1 MRKLQLL
8 VLLLVFGAFAE
19 AQDFSNKGKEF
30 WLVFPPHQSSNQGTP
45 PTPSLASLSVYI
57 TSDQNSSG
65 KIEYNG
71 TTQTF
76 AVTANQATEVILN
89 RASSYINGTE
99 SANYYPVTN
108 QSKIVTNRGIKVTVD
123 PDKPPV
129 VVYAHM
135 YAGAR
140 SAASLILPSNVLG
153 KTYYALT
160 WNQNS
165 LGLQNGE
172 FARSQF
178 SVVAIEDNTTLRIN
192 IKRNGNALSVPIS
205 VTLPKAGDVY
215 QYQDTFDISG
225 SFIESIGTSGTSCK
239 RIAVFSGSS
248 SLAISTTLAGTG
260 CTTPSFDP
268 LYQQCYPINSWGRK
282 YIVASFKGKNKLNY
296 RIVASEDNTLVT
308 FNGANQILLPKGTVY
323 TVFSDAVVSSS
334 TRAPVLIE
342 SNNPISVAQYSLTQ
356 SCDLGVG
363 DPDMIYLNPVEQS
376 ISDVTVF
383 LSAKQSISEQHISIY
398 IKNQGTAV
406 SSLRING
413 NPPQSAP
420 VNIGT
425 SGYVYFQES
434 FSVNSGSSSSI
445 RLKCD
450 SGFNAIAYGFGS
462 FESYGYSAGTNVIDL
477 NPPVKLTNEFSDGLL
492 NFSATC
498 VNSPFRVN
506 LALTYQPQKI
516 VVDFLGTS
524 NLSSGQNQLTYTPP
538 NTPGYDSTY
547 VSNGKTFYYYKV
559 PQSYRFNAAGTYP
572 VKITTTTDVPQSD
585 GCSSTNEQE
594 ITDVVVV
601 NDAPVADVEFTYT
614 GCRTDA
620 INFTDKSDG
629 KGRPIVRWL
638 WNFSDGST
646 STQQNPSKTFAAS
659 GDYTAKLTAITDY
672 GCIGEITK
680 NIALSDKATPAFSI
694 PDTTCVGNSF
704 TFKNLSTSPTG
715 TTMAKWSWVL
725 DTVATKINTTNEDV
739 VQQFVKTGKYQ
750 IKLMVETSVGCKSDT
765 LVKELNVR
773 PYPQIGLVL
782 PDFCLAE
789 GAARF
794 SDTSKIEDATEA
806 DFKYEWK
813 FNLNNTTPAPN
824 LLSSTAKNPNV
835 TYFNVGIYR
844 TQLKLVS
851 KYGCIDSAAGDFTV
865 NGSRPRADFVVLRA
879 DSICSNVAAQIRHT
893 STVDFGSITRTQL
906 IWNLVDSAAYRETDE
921 LPADNKIYQKL
932 YTNFQQPLSKT
943 FQVRLV
949 AYSGNASVCRD
960 SIMKVVTVNQSPKV
974 GFSRMPGI
982 CLDAAPRQITQATEQ
997 GGVAGVFVYTGKG
1010 VNATGL
1016 FDPKISDTGTYN
1028 IQYRYQTALGCAD
1041 SATMPITVWPS
1052 PKAKFGVTAP
1062 LCEKNNILFS
1072 DSSKANY
1079 SKIVRWDWDFR
1090 DGDIRQRSDSIAF
1103 NKRYDTAGLY
1113 RVILRVTTD
1122 SGCISPNDT
1131 LPVRVTHL
1139 PLVNFTMPD
1148 GICLPDGRGQ
1158 FTSTTTIPDGTEALF
1173 SYRWNFGDPNDPTP
1187 GLLAQMTHRYS
1198 SLGNKTVQL
1207 KVTTKDGCIDSLSQV
1222 YIKIYPQPKANFIG
1236 LPDSACINSN
1246 AQLRDTSDGKTSAPV
1261 RWIWNLANGQT
1272 STIKDP
1278 IKQFTDSGKYNITL
1292 HIFNAEGCV
1301 SDTISKSFEVFPFPV
1316 LDIGSRRRV
1325 VLEGDSIRINPAS
1338 FFARQPQFLWTPPIY
1353 LRNPT
1358 DSAPTSLPLDNI
1370 RYYVQL
1376 TGTGGCAVK
1385 DSVDIRVLLT
1395 PKVPNAFSPNGDGIN
1410 DTWVIK
1416 YLEDYPNSKVDI
1428 YNRYGQ
1434 LVYHSEGYVNG
1445 RGWDGTTNGKPLPI
1459 GTYYYVI
1466 QPGSGRKPISGS
1478 ITIIR

>member
-1 MRKLQLL
+1 MRTLQLL
-8 VLLLVFGAFAE
+8 VLLLLFGMFAE

-30 WLVFPPHQSSNQGTP
+30 WLPYAGHIDN
-45 PTPSLASLSVYI
+45 LASRMALYI
-57 TSDQNSSG
+57 SATEN
-65 KIEYNG
+65 
-71 TTQTF
+71 TTGEVQLNNQIIPFT
-76 AVTANQATEVILN
+76 VTANQATTVQINPALYGVYNQQADGIGVKTGIRVVSQKPIVLYAHILN
-89 RASSYINGTE
+89 AARSGSTLVL
-99 SANYYPVTN
+99 PVT
-108 QSKIVTNRGIKVTVD
+108 
-123 PDKPPV
+123 
-129 VVYAHM
+129 
-135 YAGAR
+135 
-140 SAASLILPSNVLG
+140 VLG
-153 KTYYALT
+153 KEYTSLNGFQT
-160 WNQNS
+160 TNQ
-165 LGLQNGE
+165 G
-172 FARSQF
+172 RSQIT
-178 SVVAIEDNTTLRIN
+178 VVATEDNTTIELNLIRQSSGSPTRPAN
-192 IKRNGNALSVPIS
+192 TPYQIS
-205 VTLPKAGDVY
+205 LNKGDVY
-215 QYQDTFDISG
+215 QVQSTQDLTG
-225 SFIESIGTSGTSCK
+225 STIKSIGTSSSSCK
-239 RIAVFSGSS
+239 PIAVFTGSTWTAFDCAGASG
-248 SLAISTTLAGTG
+248 G
-260 CTTPSFDP
+260 DN
-268 LYQQCYPINSWGRK
+268 LYQQVFPSKAWGRN
-282 YIVASFKGKNKLNY
+282 YITAPFANRQSDVY
-296 RIVASEDNTLVT
+296 RIIVKDPTTQVTL
-308 FNGANQILLPKGTVY
+308 NGTVLNPATLTNNTFY
-323 TVFSDAVVSSS
+323 EFKNSTPNVISSDKPILVVQYMTSQTCDTRNPNNCGGSCPYPGDPEIVTINPLEQTINNVSVISARNNLTPPNTNISKHYLNILMKTADIGSLKIDNAAPTANWVPIPNSVYSYLQEDVTSS
-334 TRAPVLIE
+334 TNA
-342 SNNPISVAQYSLTQ
+342 NPS
-356 SCDLGVG
+356 
-363 DPDMIYLNPVEQS
+363 
-376 ISDVTVF
+376 
-383 LSAKQSISEQHISIY
+383 H
-398 IKNQGTAV
+398 
-406 SSLRING
+406 
-413 NPPQSAP
+413 
-420 VNIGT
+420 NI
-425 SGYVYFQES
+425 QA
-434 FSVNSGSSSSI
+434 
-445 RLKCD
+445 D
-450 SGFNAIAYGFGS
+450 SGFIAIAYGMGNV
-462 FESYGYSAGTNVIDL
+462 ESYGYNAGTNIIDL
-477 NPPVKLTNEFSDGLL
+477 NPPVKVQNEFGDASV

-506 LALTYQPQKI
+506 LSLTYEPTQI
-516 VVDFLGTS
+516 VIDFLGTT
-524 NLSSGQNQLTYTPP
+524 NLSAGNNKITISPTRA
-538 NTPGYDSTY
+538 DSTY
-547 VSNGKTFYYYKV
+547 ISNGKTYYYYKGPEV
-559 PQSYRFNAAGTYP
+559 YRFNGAGTYP
-572 VKITTTTDVPQSD
+572 VKITTTTNVPQSD

-594 ITDVVVV
+594 ITDNVVV
-601 NDAPVADVEFTYT
+601 NEAPVADVDISST

-620 INFTDKSDG
+620 ISFTDKSDG
-629 KGRPIVRWL
+629 KGRPILRWL
-638 WNFSDGST
+638 WDFSDGTT

-659 GDYTAKLTAITDY
+659 GNYTAKLTAITDY

-704 TFKNLSTSPTG
+704 TFKNLSTAPSG
-715 TTMAKWSWVL
+715 TTMNKWSWVL

-739 VQQFVKTGKYQ
+739 VQQFVRTGKYQ

-794 SDTSKIEDATEA
+794 SDTSKIEDGTET

-824 LLSSTAKNPNV
+824 ILSSTSKNPNV
-835 TYFNVGIYR
+835 TYFNVGVYR

-851 KYGCIDSAAGDFTV
+851 KFGCIDSAAGDFTV
-865 NGSRPRADFVVLRA
+865 NGSRPRADFVVLRS
-879 DSICSNVAAQIRHT
+879 DSICSNVNAQIKHT
-893 STVDFGSITRTQL
+893 STVDFGSITKTEL
-906 IWNLVDSAAYRETDE
+906 IWNLVDSAAFRVQDDNPATDK
-921 LPADNKIYQKL
+921 LYQKL
-932 YTNFQQPLSKT
+932 YTNFQQPASKT
-943 FQVRLV
+943 FQVRLI

-960 SIMKVVTVNQSPKV
+960 SVVKVVTVNQSPKV

-997 GGVAGVFVYTGKG
+997 GSVPGTFAYTGKG

-1016 FDPKISDTGTYN
+1016 FDPKVSDTGTYP
-1028 IQYRYQTALGCAD
+1028 IQFRYQTALGCAD

-1090 DGDIRQRSDSIAF
+1090 DGDTRQRSDSISF

-1113 RVILRVTTD
+1113 RVILRVSTD
-1122 SGCISPNDT
+1122 SGCVSPNDT
-1131 LPVRVTHL
+1131 MPVRVTHL

-1148 GICLPDGRGQ
+1148 GICLPDGRGV
-1158 FTSTTTIPDGTEALF
+1158 FTSTSIIPDGSEALF

-1198 SLGNKTVQL
+1198 TLGNKTVQL
-1207 KVTTKDGCIDSLSQV
+1207 KVTSKDGCIDSLSKV
-1222 YIKIYPQPKANFIG
+1222 YTNIYPQPKADFIG
-1236 LPDSACINSN
+1236 LPDSVCINST
-1246 AQLRDTSDGKTSAPV
+1246 AQLTDTSDGKTSPPE
-1261 RWIWNLANGQT
+1261 RWVWNLANGQT
-1272 STIKDP
+1272 STLKNP
-1278 IKQFTDSGKYNITL
+1278 IKNFTDSGRYNVTL
-1292 HIFNAEGCV
+1292 HIFNAQGCV
-1301 SDTISKSFEVFPFPV
+1301 SDTISKSFEVFPYPV
-1316 LDIGSRRRV
+1316 LNIGSRRRV
-1325 VLEGDSIRINPAS
+1325 VLEGDSIRINPTS
-1338 FFARQPQFLWTPPIY
+1338 FFARNPQFLWTPSTY

-1358 DSAPTSLPLDNI
+1358 DSAPYSQPADNI

-1395 PKVPNAFSPNGDGIN
+1395 PKVPNAFSPNGDGVN